1 MNNSIILNN
10 IESIDSSSHSTGSL
24 DAPQNFVTLRSQ
36 QNDEISNDSFVN
48 RNDSKLDD
56 YLNES
61 PFSYQE
67 FSKTNLEDDEL
78 KSSKIFN
85 SICL

>member
-1 MNNSIILNN
+1 ML
-10 IESIDSSSHSTGSL
+10 L
-24 DAPQNFVTLRSQ
+24 NFVTLTSQ

-48 RNDSKLDD
+48 RNDPKLDD
-56 YLNES
+56 YLNVS

-67 FSKTNLEDDEL
+67 FSETNLEDDEL
-78 KSSKIFN
+78 KSSEIFN